1 MKISISCLAGFL
13 SLGLLPVQTY
23 ARDQASM
30 TALMGQLTPSYVD
43 KIKGNNDALK
53 LLLLGPFEAD
63 WSKAKE
69 CLLFDKWPQS
79 VKVKAP
85 QHDVGLKLM
94 AELVR
99 MRSVICN
106 GVATTTQTGIRGQL
120 QNERSPL
127 PELTSAFQKEAETG
141 TDEQHFKP
149 LTSTG
154 AEKLTSDIDVA
165 SNGLN
170 TEIGV
175 RLFNAKFRT
184 TLGVVWD
191 PATVFDYNIY
201 AADWIFPANFVEVKS
216 GGATKLTPLPE
227 QILVKDAG
235 ATPTDDQLLQ
245 TERAIIFEK
254 AALMHLRR
262 SCTLSEWNEYLKQ
275 RAGEGAKVVTLLQ
288 SVNTQ
293 FNAFSA
299 EVTTQVVQL
308 RRSIPPVQGSLWPS
322 SYYEEALETRARNE
336 LYTTRLLRVKALRLS
351 YKLLKEQTSKS
362 GSDRQKMSL
371 LAKQLTEALTE
382 AIFFANEVYATEG
395 ATLHA
400 TQALQKVAK
409 EKAKGNT
416 LEVILTAPQYE
427 QAFHENVGDALH
439 SLNHYEST
447 PAYAAYRAGKYIE
460 RMLIAGEVL
469 ARANPTDANYKL
481 LKALADQAAK
491 VKESPVG
498 DDPVEIAKS
507 FNTYSTVA
515 NLKLRAAILRFGA
528 ELPGKIRR

>member
-1 MKISISCLAGFL
+1 MKLSFPYLAGLL
-13 SLGLLPVQTY
+13 SLGLVPMQAH

-30 TALMGQLTPSYVD
+30 KALMEQLTPTYVLSIAGKD
-43 KIKGNNDALK
+43 DELK
-53 LLLLGPFEAD
+53 KLLLGPFEAD

-69 CLLFDKWPQS
+69 CLLFEKWPQS

-85 QHDVGLKLM
+85 PHDAGLKLM

-106 GVATTTQTGIRGQL
+106 GVATTTQTGIRSQL
-120 QNERSPL
+120 QNEQIL
-127 PELTSAFQKEAETG
+127 PKELERAFKEEARTG

-175 RLFNAKFRT
+175 RLFNAKFRE

-201 AADWIFPANFVEVKS
+201 AADWIFPDNFIAVP
-216 GGATKLTPLPE
+216 TKDKPTELTPRPE
-227 QILVKDAG
+227 HILADSKVN
-235 ATPTDDQLLQ
+235 DQLQ
-245 TERAIIFEK
+245 AERAAILEK
-254 AALMHLRR
+254 AALLHLRR
-262 SCTLSEWNEYLKQ
+262 SCTALEWSDYLKQ
-275 RAGEGAKVVTLLQ
+275 RAGEGAAVVARLQ

-299 EVTTQVVQL
+299 EVAAKIAQL
-308 RRSIPPVQGSLWPS
+308 RPTIPQPQGSLWPS
-322 SYYEEALETRARNE
+322 YYYEEALETRARNE
-336 LYTTRLLRVKALRLS
+336 IYTTRLLRVKALRLG
-351 YKLLKEQTSKS
+351 YKQLANSNDEQK
-362 GSDRQKMSL
+362 KLL
-371 LAKQLTEALTE
+371 LAKQQTEALTE
-382 AIFFANEVYATEG
+382 ALYFANEVYATEG

-409 EKAKGNT
+409 AKAEKRT
-416 LEVILTAPQYE
+416 LVVHLTAAHYE

-469 ARANPTDANYKL
+469 VRADTTDANYKL

-491 VKESPVG
+491 VKASDEG
-498 DDPVEIAKS
+498 DDPVKIATS
-507 FNTYSTVA
+507 FSTYSTVA